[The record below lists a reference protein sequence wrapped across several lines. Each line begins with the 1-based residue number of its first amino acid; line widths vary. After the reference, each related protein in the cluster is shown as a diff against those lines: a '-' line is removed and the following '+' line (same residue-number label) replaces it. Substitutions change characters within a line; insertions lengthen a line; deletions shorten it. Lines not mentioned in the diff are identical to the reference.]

1 MPYSIAAGDLVIA
14 NTAYEVVISGAYGLL
29 DFVPCRRIIDTN
41 GPVCAFLAASVLGLD
56 PEEPSE

>member
-1 MPYSIAAGDLVIA
+1 MTYSIAAGAIVLA
-14 NTAYEVVISGAYGLL
+14 NAAYEVVIAGTYGLL